1 MLLWWWWWWWEV
13 DVRAEVTQWTT
24 KSGGSRKRGGFFALS
39 EAEKRSGKI
48 VDVAARAWRNHL
60 RTENGRAKRG
70 SVSESFRSTEVSEKL
85 APKRERKNRLHSR
98 SLHPRF
104 VLPLTRPTN
113 LSSTVVNNLDI

>member
-1 MLLWWWWWWWEV
+1 MLLWWWWWEV
-13 DVRAEVTQWTT
+13 DVRAEVTRWTT

-70 SVSESFRSTEVSEKL
+70 CVSESFRSTEVSEKL
-85 APKRERKNRLHSR
+85 APKRKGKSFPARAPLHA
-98 SLHPRF
+98 RF
-104 VLPLTRPTN
+104 VFFQLTRPTN
-113 LSSTVVNNLDI
+113 LSSTVVNLDI

>member
-1 MLLWWWWWWWEV
+1 MLLWWWWWWEV
-13 DVRAEVTQWTT
+13 DVRAEVTRWTT

-70 SVSESFRSTEVSEKL
+70 CVSESFRSTEVSEKL
-85 APKRERKNRLHSR
+85 APKRERKNLHSR
-98 SLHPRF
+98 STPRAF
-104 VLPLTRPTN
+104 RTSVDASDSN
-113 LSSTVVNNLDI
+113 LSSTVVNLDI